1 RSILSDVQELL
12 RQQLALFKAE
22 VRESAR
28 ETREAALSLV
38 AGVGMSFF
46 GILLLL
52 FALAHLLNWASGLPA
67 WASFAIVG
75 GLVLAIGLAM
85 VKWGKERFSSIHPLP
100 EQTAAS
106 LRENVQWLTN
116 RK

>member
-1 RSILSDVQELL
+1 
-12 RQQLALFKAE
+12 FKAE

-46 GILLLL
+46 GIFLLL
-52 FALAHLLNWASGLPA
+52 FALAHLLSWASGLPT

-75 GLVLAIGLAM
+75 GLVLAIGLTM
-85 VKWGKERFSSIHPLP
+85 VNAGKKRFSSIHPLA
-100 EQTAAS
+100 EQTAVS

-116 RK
+116 QK